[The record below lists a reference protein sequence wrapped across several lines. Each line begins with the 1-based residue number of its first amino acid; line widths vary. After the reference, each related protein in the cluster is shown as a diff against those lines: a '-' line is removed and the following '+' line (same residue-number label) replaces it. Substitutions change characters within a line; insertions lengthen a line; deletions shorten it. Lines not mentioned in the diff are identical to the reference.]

1 MNNIS
6 KGKSP
11 FYPGQPVPIEFFI
24 GRINEV
30 QRISRA
36 ISQVELGK
44 PQAIFLT
51 GEYGI
56 GKSSLSGYMRYHA
69 ERNNHILGIH
79 VLLGGAETLE
89 DVATKTVETVIK
101 TQIYEPTITDKIRN
115 LLSKYLGKQ
124 ELFGFSINLEALK
137 ADGPNLSHGYLPFLR
152 DLLNR
157 LNENGIKGLMLIL
170 DEINGITG
178 NVQFAHFIKGLVDEN
193 ALSRSPLPLMLM
205 LCGVEERRR
214 EMIQHH
220 QPIERIFDIVEIKPM
235 DENEMKDFFSKTFN
249 SVGME
254 VKDDAMSFLCEY
266 SAGFPKIMHII
277 GDAVFW
283 IDRDNIVDKADA
295 TKGVLIAAEEV
306 GKKFV
311 DQQIYKA
318 LRSKDYHS
326 MLSKLG
332 KTISDLS
339 FQKAT
344 IEEGLSAGERKKFN
358 NFLQRMKKL
367 NVLKSG
373 DGRGEYVFNSRLVW
387 LYILLNSLEKQS
399 SRDV

>member
-24 GRINEV
+24 GRINEI
-30 QRISRA
+30 QRIARA
-36 ISQVELGK
+36 IGQVELGK

-56 GKSSLSGYMRYHA
+56 GKSSLAGFMRCYG
-69 ERNNHILGIH
+69 EQNNHLLGIH
-79 VLLGGAETLE
+79 ILLGGAETLE

-101 TQIYEPTITDKIRN
+101 MQIYGGSTTEKIRN
-115 LLSKYLGKQ
+115 FLSKYIGKQ

-137 ADGPNLSHGYLPFLR
+137 ADSPNISHGYLPFLR
-152 DLLNR
+152 ELHNR
-157 LNENGIKGLMLIL
+157 LQEDGIKGLMLIL
-170 DEINGITG
+170 DEINGITD
-178 NVQFAHFIKGLVDEN
+178 NRQFAHFIKGLVDEN
-193 ALSRSPLPLMLM
+193 ALSNNPLPLMLM
-205 LCGVEERRR
+205 LCGVEERRK

-220 QPIERIFDIVEIKPM
+220 QPIERIFDMVEIKPM
-235 DENEMKDFFSKTFN
+235 NENEMKDFFNKTFN
-249 SVGME
+249 SVDMQ
-254 VKDDAMSFLCEY
+254 VKDEAMSRLCHY

-283 IDRDNIVDKADA
+283 VDKDNIIDKGDA
-295 TKGVLIAAEEV
+295 IYGILNATEDI

-311 DQQIYKA
+311 DQQVYNA

-326 MLSKLG
+326 ILAKLG
-332 KTISDLS
+332 KEEFDLS
-339 FQKAT
+339 FQKSS
-344 IEEGLSAGERKKFN
+344 IEKGLSEKEKSKFN

-367 NVLKSG
+367 KVLKSG
-373 DGRGEYVFNSRLVW
+373 EERGEYIFNSRLARF
-387 LYILLNSLEKQS
+387 YIFLKSLEKK
-399 SRDV
+399 